1 MLKSINAIIYV
12 FLIIFFSVTN
22 SYSETAVC
30 QSESDC
36 EQACEQYEEGLNNDE
51 NLPDVYNCSI
61 TGYLETGTIEPDG
74 TTEAH
79 TEYNCLCVA
88 IGKKGQDG
96 SDDGGDGK
104 TKPPVILNPLIPDY
118 PGGQLPPDNG
128 FTDCIAKANKREQEM
143 LEKCTKDFTQD
154 WQPALEE
161 EHRRFFALGTYLR
174 CSNEAKRIGAEMRKE
189 CHKKWSKKSIGNL
202 IPLQNVK

>member
-1 MLKSINAIIYV
+1 MII
-12 FLIIFFSVTN
+12 LFSVTN
-22 SYSETAVC
+22 SYSEETAVC

-36 EQACEQYEEGLNNDE
+36 EQVCEEYEEGLNNDE

-74 TTEAH
+74 TTQAH

-96 SDDGGDGK
+96 SDDGDDGK
-104 TKPPVILNPLIPDY
+104 PEPPVILNPLIPDF
-118 PGGQLPPDNG
+118 PGGVLPPDNG
-128 FTDCIAKANKREQEM
+128 FAECIAKANNREEEM
-143 LEKCTKDFTQD
+143 KLKCTSDFKQD
-154 WQPALEE
+154 WQPELAE
-161 EHRRFFALGTYLR
+161 EHRRFFALGKYLR
-174 CSNEAKRIGAEMRKE
+174 CFNKAEKIGSEMRKE
-189 CHKKWSKKSIGNL
+189 CHKKWSKKSIGDI